1 MATILHT
8 RDLTPA
14 MEALDPTVLRELAVF
29 PLPNAVLLPGG
40 VLPLHVFEPRYRD
53 MTRDCLAGSRTMAIA
68 LLKRGHEQEYF
79 SRPPVHPVCGVGTII
94 ASEELPDGRYHLLL
108 RGVTRVRIEEE
119 LKIGRSY
126 RVARASLV
134 DGRATSRP
142 RELPLAHAQLLAVC
156 DRLAL
161 ALEHGGSEL
170 CELVRAQSD
179 PGSCADA
186 VAAVLVT
193 DPRLRQCFLDTIDA
207 TDRVEAAVDLVA
219 RILCALAPVTGA
231 AN

>member
-1 MATILHT
+1 MRTTLHT

-14 MEALDPTVLRELAVF
+14 LEALDPAALRELAVF

-40 VLPLHVFEPRYRD
+40 MLPLHVFEPRYRE
-53 MTRDCLAGSRTMAIA
+53 MTKDCLAGSRTMAIA
-68 LLKRGHEQEYF
+68 LLERGYEDDYYG
-79 SRPPVHPVCGVGTII
+79 RPPVHPICGVGTIL

-119 LKIGRSY
+119 LPGAKTY
-126 RVARASLV
+126 RVARATLL
-134 DGRATSRP
+134 DGRGTSRP
-142 RELPLAHAQLLAVC
+142 QDLPIAHAQLLAVC

-170 CELVRAQSD
+170 CELVRAQTD

-193 DPRLRQCFLDTIDA
+193 DPRLRQCFLDTVDA
-207 TDRVEAAVDLVA
+207 TDRVDAAVDLVG
-219 RILCALAPVTGA
+219 RILCALAPTSGA